1 MKWAIVA
8 GTLLLIVGLF
18 VGIGFQ
24 ESQIKKEQAIA
35 VRAREAGEPGPL
47 PLDLWPAEP
56 YRTANKKIN
65 AANNGRVTL
74 AETTETGEVR
84 IESARFA
91 EVPCDFRL
99 DFLDGQLMRIHI
111 AFLRKDPADVG
122 RIDELLKARYGEPTR
137 DTTSSGYSFATWRIA
152 SPLPFS
158 VVSSESPSD
167 FSVTYSDAGALGQ
180 TASAQSAEAILRASE
195 EKKKR
200 AGEDGRKGK

>member
-1 MKWAIVA
+1 MKLAVAAGIIFIFLGLFA
-8 GTLLLIVGLF
+8 GTA
-18 VGIGFQ
+18 FQ
-24 ESQIKKEQAIA
+24 ESQIKKEQALA
-35 VRAREAGEPGPL
+35 RLAREAGEPGPL

-56 YRTANKKIN
+56 YRTAKKKITG
-65 AANNGRVTL
+65 ANNGVAL
-74 AETTETGEVR
+74 AETTPHGEVR

-91 EVPCDFRL
+91 EIPCHYNL
-99 DFLDGQLMRIHI
+99 EFLDGQLMRIHI

-122 RIDELLKARYGEPTR
+122 RVHELLKARYGEPTR
-137 DTTSSGYSFATWRIA
+137 DTTSKRYTFATWRII

-180 TASAQSAEAILRASE
+180 SGSAQTAEAILRASE

-200 AGEDGRKGK
+200 AGESGR

>member
-1 MKWAIVA
+1 MKLAIVA
-8 GTLLLIVGLF
+8 GTILLIVGLF

-24 ESQIKKEQAIA
+24 ESQIKKEQALA

-56 YRTANKKIN
+56 YRTAKKKIS
-65 AANNGRVTL
+65 AANNGVAL
-74 AETTETGEVR
+74 PETTAPGEVR

-91 EVPCDFRL
+91 EVPCNFSL

-111 AFLRKDPADVG
+111 AFLRKDAADVG
-122 RIDELLKARYGEPTR
+122 RVHELLKARYGEPTR
-137 DTTSSGYSFATWRIA
+137 DTTSNSYTFATWRIA

-167 FSVTYSDAGALGQ
+167 FSVTYSDAGTLGQ
-180 TASAQSAEAILRASE
+180 TASAQTAEAILRASE

-200 AGEDGRKGK
+200 AREGGQ